1 MLTIYTLEVKSC
13 SISIG
18 LSWFLIRHPK
28 QAYTEL
34 VEVLKS
40 PLYFKHGITL
50 RSSAF
55 PLAVFNFFSLLVNE
69 SIPWLSIENEVLDRK
84 VSDDMRIL
92 KEKYLGKNV
101 QLNHKTN

>member
-1 MLTIYTLEVKSC
+1 MKRKTRAFLV
-13 SISIG
+13 SIFP
-18 LSWFLIRHPK
+18 LS
-28 QAYTEL
+28 
-34 VEVLKS
+34 V
-40 PLYFKHGITL
+40 KHGITL